1 MARNRQKK
9 KHSIFYP
16 TPKVAFTWVLL
27 AFLGYGVFF
36 LGKKML
42 YKSGY
47 FVVES
52 VRITGNHYIDQ
63 KNIQTFAKIDLN
75 QSMFDV
81 DLANITINLLRN
93 PYIRGVSVT
102 RVLPS
107 TILID
112 VQEREP
118 VFYLVDKSVYMVD
131 ETGKVLKKLPRM
143 PMGKLPIVTGV
154 KLDEF
159 RQDSTALFASLRL
172 VKQIHEVDETLVP
185 LISEINY
192 TKHKSPEFVL
202 VNGAA
207 RVKIGKLNHY
217 SRLFLL
223 SQLLNKQPMIDKLA
237 TIRTID
243 LTFAD
248 RIIIQNKS

>member
-1 MARNRQKK
+1 
-9 KHSIFYP
+9 
-16 TPKVAFTWVLL
+16 
-27 AFLGYGVFF
+27 
-36 LGKKML
+36 ML

-47 FVVES
+47 FVIKAVK
-52 VRITGNHYIDQ
+52 ITGNHYVDQ
-63 KNIQTFAKIDLN
+63 KNIQTFANIDLN

-81 DLANITINLLRN
+81 DLANITNTLLKN
-93 PYIRGVSVT
+93 QYIRGVSVT
-102 RVLPS
+102 RMLPS

-154 KLDEF
+154 KLKAI
-159 RQDSTALFASLRL
+159 QKDSTALYATLHL
-172 VKQIHEVDETLVP
+172 VKQIYEVDETLVP

-192 TKHKSPEFVL
+192 TKHKYPEFVL

-207 RVKIGKLNHY
+207 RVKIGKSNHY
-217 SRLFLL
+217 SRLYLL
-223 SQLLNKQPMIDKLA
+223 SQLLNKPPVIDKLA